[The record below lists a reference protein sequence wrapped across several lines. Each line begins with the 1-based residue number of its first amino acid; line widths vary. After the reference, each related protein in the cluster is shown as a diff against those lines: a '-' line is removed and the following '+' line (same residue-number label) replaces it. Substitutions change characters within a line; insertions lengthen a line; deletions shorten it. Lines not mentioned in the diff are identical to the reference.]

1 MRVGR
6 GRHSASRA
14 VISGVVAALALLVL
28 AAPTAGRQ
36 AGPVA
41 EARRPFGEVDG
52 RRLGAAP
59 DRPTAVPPGLDRG
72 RDAATRAVED
82 WIDTSDRAAVL
93 AAFNAEF
100 DRVEPP
106 SGWTGN
112 LDSCQPGTTTQ
123 AFKQSVIQRINWYRA
138 MAGVGGP
145 VSLDSAMSTQ
155 SQAAA
160 LMMSANSD
168 LSHDPPDT
176 WNCWTEAGYEGASH
190 SNLAL
195 GASGIS
201 AVDAYMED
209 FGDNNTRA
217 GHRWWLLQPWAVR
230 MGTGDVPAPQ
240 PANAIHVVDDANY
253 SPGSGEMRDPDRF
266 FSWPP
271 PGYVPADVVW
281 PRWSLYKDE
290 AGSSTDMSNATVQVT
305 VEGRSVPVTVDH
317 RSQDRIVFVPQISDT
332 GDVDVSVTVSGID
345 VDGTSTSKSWTT
357 TVIGASE
364 YVPITPCRV
373 ADSRGGP
380 SFGPY
385 SGAWITVAGTG
396 PDFDAQGG
404 RPGGCGIPETATAV
418 EASISAVSPS
428 ASGYLRVWPGFETE
442 PTATFLNYTARKGT
456 TNTGAVP
463 LGYGSLSLGNHVGRT
478 HVVVDVQGYYTA
490 SEPGAR
496 YFSLT
501 PCRLADTRLS
511 GGAFLPNVQRS
522 YRVTGTGSEFEA
534 QGGRSNGCG
543 IPAGASAIEASVTA
557 VSPTRANG
565 YLRLWPSGGAA
576 PTATFLNYVRGEGI
590 TNTGAVPLAAGDS
603 PHLNL
608 RNYGGTTHQVIDVQG
623 YFSTTGPGARYV
635 PITPCRLVDTRS
647 AGGALSAGGQ
657 RSYRVTGNGSEFVAQ
672 GGRANGCGVPTGAS
686 AIEASVT
693 AVSPTRANGFVRIW
707 PAGEPVPGATFLN
720 YTRGQSTTNTGAV
733 GLAPAGTSQLSLR
746 NFGGS
751 SNIVIDVQGYYV
763 TG

>member
-1 MRVGR
+1 MKLER
-6 GRHSASRA
+6 GRHSGSRT
-14 VISGVVAALALLVL
+14 VISGVVAVIALLL
-28 AAPTAGRQ
+28 AAVPAAGRQ
-36 AGPVA
+36 VESVEGLRWPLLDAG
-41 EARRPFGEVDG
+41 EL
-52 RRLGAAP
+52 RLGSAPERPASVAAE
-59 DRPTAVPPGLDRG
+59 LDSG
-72 RDAATRAVED
+72 RDVATRAIED
-82 WIDTSDRAAVL
+82 WIDTSDRAAVQ

-100 DRVEPP
+100 NRIEP
-106 SGWTGN
+106 SAGWTGN
-112 LDSCQPGTTTQ
+112 VGSCQPGTTSQ
-123 AFKQSVIQRINWYRA
+123 AYKQSVIQRINWYRA

-145 VSLDSAMSTQ
+145 VSLDSAMSAE

-160 LMMSANSD
+160 LMMSANSN
-168 LSHDPPDT
+168 LSHDPPNT
-176 WNCWTEAGYEGASH
+176 WNCWTEAGRKGASR

-201 AVDAYMED
+201 AIDAYMED
-209 FGDNNTRA
+209 YGANNKRA

-230 MGTGDVPAPQ
+230 MGTGDVPASVK
-240 PANAIHVVDDANY
+240 ANAVYVVDMDNY
-253 SPGSGEMRDPDRF
+253 SPGSGAMRDPDRF
-266 FSWPP
+266 FIWPP

-305 VEGRSVPVTVDH
+305 VHGQTVPVTVDH
-317 RSQDRIVFVPQISDT
+317 RSQDRIVFVPQISGT
-332 GDVDVSVTVSGID
+332 GDIDVSVTVSGID

-357 TVIGASE
+357 TIIGASE

-418 EASISAVSPS
+418 EASISAVTPS

-463 LGYGSLSLGNHVGRT
+463 LGRGSLSLGNHAGRT
-478 HVVVDVQGYYTA
+478 HVVVDVQGYYTT

-501 PCRLADTRLS
+501 PCRLADTRLR

-534 QGGRSNGCG
+534 QVGRSDGCG

-590 TNTGAVPLAAGDS
+590 TNTGAVPLAVGDS
-603 PHLNL
+603 PHLSL
-608 RNYGGTTHQVIDVQG
+608 RNYGGSTHQVIDVQG
-623 YFSTTGPGARYV
+623 YFSTTGAGARYV

-647 AGGALSAGGQ
+647 AGGALSAGSQ
-657 RSYRVTGNGSEFVAQ
+657 RSYRVTGTGGEFAAQ
-672 GGRANGCGVPTGAS
+672 GGRSNGCGIPAGAS
-686 AIEASVT
+686 AVEASVT

-733 GLAPAGTSQLSLR
+733 GLAPAGTSHLSLR

-763 TG
+763 TS